1 MSSIQANASVGTGAS
16 APGSGVRGA
25 GLAAALG
32 ECRWAL
38 AGIGLFSGLIN
49 ILMLTGSLFML
60 EVYDRV
66 LPSRSMPTLV
76 ALSILAASLFL
87 FQAGLDIVRSR
98 LLARIGNHLDRS
110 LSARVFDLVIELP
123 LRVRGGGEAQPVRE
137 IETIRGFLSGAG
149 PTAFFDLPWLPVYLA
164 ICYAFHPLIGFT
176 AIGGALVLTALALG
190 TEFLARRP
198 VRAAAADAGRRHRL
212 AAAAL
217 RNAEVLVAMEMTGAL
232 RRRWIAAS
240 DSHLDHQARAADV
253 VSGFGALG
261 RVLRMMLQSAV
272 LAVGAYLVIQGEASA
287 GLIIASSILTGRAL
301 APVDLAIAN
310 WRGFIGARQS
320 WQRLSRLLEALPA
333 ESATTALPP
342 PRNALAVEAL
352 TVVPPSAQVPAL
364 TGIQFTVKAGS
375 AVGVIGPSASGKSTL
390 ARALVGVWPAA
401 RGHVRL
407 DGATLEQ
414 WPRGTL
420 GPHIGYLPQDVELF
434 DGTIA
439 ENIARFEPDA
449 PSETV
454 IEAAKAAG
462 VHDMIVAFPK
472 GYDTPIGEQGAQ
484 LSAGQRQRI
493 ALARALFRD
502 PFLVVLDE
510 PNSNLDAEG
519 DEALAKAILGVRAR
533 GGIVIVVAHRMAAL
547 GAVDQVLVLARGSQQ
562 AFGPTD
568 EVLKPKRR
576 EGAATPPLKIIPQAG
591 G

>member
-1 MSSIQANASVGTGAS
+1 M
-16 APGSGVRGA
+16 RGA

>member
-1 MSSIQANASVGTGAS
+1 M
-16 APGSGVRGA
+16 RGA

-66 LPSRSMPTLV
+66 LPSRSLPTLV

-212 AAAAL
+212 AAAAQ